1 MRWPGW
7 LSWPARGL
15 ASLAPRERRVVVG
28 GGLVLVALLV
38 EMWVIEP
45 GLEWLEGRR
54 RVVAEKSAT
63 LAWMKNAAQEV
74 TRLKAAGLASQPSAA
89 GGNGATG
96 GGESLLALADRTAR
110 ERGLGGALR
119 RVEPEGSGRV
129 RLWFEKVTF
138 EGLMGWLSELDSRH
152 GARAENITLDREES
166 PGQVSSRV
174 VLAWPERPGGQVRGA
189 ER

>member
-7 LSWPARGL
+7 LTWPARGL
-15 ASLAPRERRVVVG
+15 SSLASRERRVVVG
-28 GGLVLVALLV
+28 GGVVLAALLV

-54 RVVAEKSAT
+54 RVVEEKSAT

-74 TRLKAAGLASQPSAA
+74 TRLKAAGVTAQPSAA
-89 GGNGATG
+89 GGSGAG

-138 EGLMGWLSELDSRH
+138 EGLMGWLSELESRH

-174 VLAWPERPGGQVRGA
+174 VLAWPERPGPPRGA